1 MQNGYYQLRPTQIL
15 ARGRQRA
22 KRNKTTY
29 AIRTNSEWGLH
40 AQTIEREYCS
50 VHVNWRK
57 KMNIEKLAIESGV
70 IYADGCTTYWTE
82 NNAVEVLDRF
92 SKLVIREYTNERSHI
107 MIDYKNSK
115 PSEQLP
121 IVEIVGAIGFI
132 AVLILLIVL

>member
-1 MQNGYYQLRPTQIL
+1 
-15 ARGRQRA
+15 
-22 KRNKTTY
+22 
-29 AIRTNSEWGLH
+29 
-40 AQTIEREYCS
+40 
-50 VHVNWRK
+50 
-57 KMNIEKLAIESGV
+57 MNIEKLAIESGV

-107 MIDYKNSK
+107 MVDYKNSK